1 MQAIQFSV
9 YLYLFIFMKYEYIY
23 LYDIYALIINTL

>member
-1 MQAIQFSV
+1 MQAIQFSM
-9 YLYLFIFMKYEYIY
+9 YMYLFIFTKYEYIY

>member
-1 MQAIQFSV
+1 MLAIQFSM

>member
-1 MQAIQFSV
+1 MQDIQFSM

>member
-1 MQAIQFSV
+1 MQAIQFSM
-9 YLYLFIFMKYEYIY
+9 YMYLFIFMKYEYIY

>member
-1 MQAIQFSV
+1 MQAIQFSM